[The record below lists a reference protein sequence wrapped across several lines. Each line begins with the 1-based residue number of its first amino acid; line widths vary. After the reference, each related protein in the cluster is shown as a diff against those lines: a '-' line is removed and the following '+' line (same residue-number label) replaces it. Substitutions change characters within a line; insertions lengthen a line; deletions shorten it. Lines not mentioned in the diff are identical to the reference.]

1 MLSNPVVV
9 HFKDGSLK
17 KGYLKKFAFY
27 RDNFTFLE
35 VDKKNKNRTKGEKDF
50 DIADIKA
57 VFFVKDLDGN
67 KDYNERKDADRSG
80 FGKRIEVTFSDNESI
95 VGYTPDYSKKE
106 KGFILYPADTE
117 SNNYIIGVFH
127 SSITDIKLLEEE
139 MATA

>member
-9 HFKDGSLK
+9 HFKDGGIK

-27 RDNFTFLE
+27 RENFTLIE
-35 VDKKNKNRTKGEKDF
+35 IDKKNKNHTKGEKEI

-57 VFFVKDLDGN
+57 LFFVRDLNGN
-67 KDYNERKDADRSG
+67 KDFNERKDKERSG
-80 FGKRIEVTFSDNESI
+80 FGKRVEVTFSDNESI

-127 SSITDIKLLEEE
+127 SSITEIKILEEE

>member
-9 HFKDGSLK
+9 HFKDGSVK

-27 RDNFTFLE
+27 RDNFTL
-35 VDKKNKNRTKGEKDF
+35 VVIDKKNKNRSKGERE
-50 DIADIKA
+50 INVADIKA
-57 VFFVKDLDGN
+57 LFFVRDLDGN
-67 KDYNERKDADRSG
+67 KDYNERKDTERSG
-80 FGKRIEVTFSDNESI
+80 FGRRVEVTFADNESI
-95 VGYTPDYSKKE
+95 VGYTQDHSKKE

-127 SSITDIKLLEEE
+127 SSVKDIKVLEEE